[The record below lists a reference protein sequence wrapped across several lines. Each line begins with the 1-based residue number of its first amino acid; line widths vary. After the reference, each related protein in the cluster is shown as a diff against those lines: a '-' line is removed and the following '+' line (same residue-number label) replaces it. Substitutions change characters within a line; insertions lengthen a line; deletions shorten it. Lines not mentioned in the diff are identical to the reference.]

1 MKCFNVK
8 EFKINISNYISNSS
22 YNDIKKSFEK
32 NKEKINDLS
41 NRIIPKYNQFI
52 DFINQEK
59 KEEDKEKNFEMV
71 NFIDI
76 FPSNY
81 VNKDFNVEQI
91 TKLGD
96 AYYKLINFLSF
107 LKRQQI
113 INFYKIREDNNVPLF
128 QNKNNENNEIINNN
142 AEKQN
147 ENNEENNN
155 DILDNK
161 IQNLSNENLNL
172 RDKLIGSFK
181 FKFNN

>member
-1 MKCFNVK
+1 
-8 EFKINISNYISNSS
+8 
-22 YNDIKKSFEK
+22 
-32 NKEKINDLS
+32 
-41 NRIIPKYNQFI
+41 
-52 DFINQEK
+52 
-59 KEEDKEKNFEMV
+59 MV

-128 QNKNNENNEIINNN
+128 QNKNNENNVIINNN
-142 AEKQN
+142 SEK
-147 ENNEENNN
+147 
-155 DILDNK
+155 K
-161 IQNLSNENLNL
+161 
-172 RDKLIGSFK
+172 
-181 FKFNN
+181 